1 MLIVLLIVFILL
13 GVLGLYLCNET
24 NLDESIGGFISIV
37 GFCGVTITVIMFI
50 VLLSEFPYNV
60 DKIITMYEDENTK
73 IETKIRETV
82 RAYME
87 YEESTYEK
95 LVADADLTTLV
106 IKYPELNSN
115 ELVKAEIATY
125 KKNNDKLKELKEEQ
139 INKSIMA
146 WWLYFGE

>member
-1 MLIVLLIVFILL
+1 M
-13 GVLGLYLCNET
+13 
-24 NLDESIGGFISIV
+24 
-37 GFCGVTITVIMFI
+37 
-50 VLLSEFPYNV
+50 LSEFPYNV
-60 DKIITMYEDENTK
+60 DKMIAMYEVENTK

-87 YEESTYEK
+87 YEGTTYEK
-95 LVADADLTTLV
+95 LVANADLTTLV

-115 ELVKAEIATY
+115 ELVRAEIVTY
-125 KKNNDKLKELKEEQ
+125 KENNDKLKELKEKQ

>member
-1 MLIVLLIVFILL
+1 MLLLVRFGII
-13 GVLGLYLCNET
+13 GV
-24 NLDESIGGFISIV
+24 V
-37 GFCGVTITVIMFI
+37 ITGMTFLIM
-50 VLLSEFPYNV
+50 LTEFPYNV
-60 DKIITMYEDENTK
+60 DKMIAMYEDENTK

-115 ELVKAEIATY
+115 ELVKAEIMTY
-125 KKNNDKLKELKEEQ
+125 KENNDKLKELKEQQ

>member
-1 MLIVLLIVFILL
+1 MLS
-13 GVLGLYLCNET
+13 
-24 NLDESIGGFISIV
+24 D
-37 GFCGVTITVIMFI
+37 
-50 VLLSEFPYNV
+50 FPYNV
-60 DKIITMYEDENTK
+60 DKMIAMYEDENIK

-87 YEESTYEK
+87 YEETTYEK
-95 LVADADLTTLV
+95 LVAGADLTTLV

-115 ELVKAEIATY
+115 ELVKAEIVTY
-125 KKNNDKLKELKEEQ
+125 KENNDKLIKLKEKQ

>member
-1 MLIVLLIVFILL
+1 ML
-13 GVLGLYLCNET
+13 T
-24 NLDESIGGFISIV
+24 D
-37 GFCGVTITVIMFI
+37 
-50 VLLSEFPYNV
+50 FPYNV
-60 DKIITMYEDENTK
+60 DKMIAMYEDENTK

-87 YEESTYEK
+87 YEETTYEK

-115 ELVKAEIATY
+115 ELVKTEIVTY
-125 KKNNDKLKELKEEQ
+125 KENNDKLKELKEKQ

-146 WWLYFGE
+146 WWLYFGG